1 MEAKA
6 FRKRKTVLASDFLC
20 GGGVMPATL
29 KALASAG
36 AFSFALVGA
45 GHGEVLL

>member
-20 GGGVMPATL
+20 GGVMPATL